1 MQKLEIKG
9 GRKISGTISI
19 SGSKNA
25 TLPILASTIL
35 TNKKVIVKNVP
46 LVKDVLTMAELLS
59 TIGSTVKLD
68 KKRKKIEIENKKPLK
83 TFAP

>member
-9 GRKISGTISI
+9 GRKISGTIVI

-35 TNKKVIVKNVP
+35 TNKKIIITNAPIVR
-46 LVKDVLTMAELLS
+46 DVETMVDLLEYNW
-59 TIGSTVKLD
+59 INNYIKQ
-68 KKRKKIEIENKKPLK
+68 KRKKN
-83 TFAP
+83 

>member
-9 GRKISGTISI
+9 GRKISGTVKI

-35 TNKKVIVKNVP
+35 TNTKVIIRNVP
-46 LVKDVLTMAELLS
+46 IVRDVETMVALLG
-59 TIGSTVKLD
+59 TIGSGIKFNKK
-68 KKRKKIEIENKKPLK
+68 KKRNKNL
-83 TFAP
+83 

>member
-9 GRKISGTISI
+9 GRKISGTIVI

-35 TNKKVIVKNVP
+35 TNKKIIITNAP
-46 LVKDVLTMAELLS
+46 ILRDVETMVGLLS
-59 TIGSTVKLD
+59 TMGSTIKL
-68 KKRKKIEIENKKPLK
+68 NKKEK
-83 TFAP
+83 KNRNF

>member
-9 GRKISGTISI
+9 GRKISGTIII

-35 TNKKVIVKNVP
+35 TNKKIII
-46 LVKDVLTMAELLS
+46 TMNLRKQLASAETLYNKVSLQKQV
-59 TIGSTVKLD
+59 G
-68 KKRKKIEIENKKPLK
+68 KI
-83 TFAP
+83 

>member
-9 GRKISGTISI
+9 GRKISGTIVI

-35 TNKKVIVKNVP
+35 TNKKIIITNVP
-46 LVKDVLTMAELLS
+46 IVRDVETMVDLLS
-59 TIGSTVKLD
+59 TIGSTIKLN
-68 KKRKKIEIENKKPLK
+68 KKEKKIEIFNQKH
-83 TFAP
+83 

>member
-9 GRKISGTISI
+9 GKKISGTISI

-35 TNKKVIVKNVP
+35 TNKKVIIKNIPIVR
-46 LVKDVLTMAELLS
+46 DVETMSALLS
-59 TIGSTVKLD
+59 TIGSTIKLN
-68 KKRKKIEIENKKPLK
+68 KIEKKN
-83 TFAP
+83 

>member
-9 GRKISGTISI
+9 GRKISGTIAI

-35 TNKKVIVKNVP
+35 TNKKVVLTNVP
-46 LVKDVLTMAELLS
+46 IVTDVETMVNLLK
-59 TIGSTVKLD
+59 TIG
-68 KKRKKIEIENKKPLK
+68 
-83 TFAP
+83 